1 VSSGACLA
9 NAYLHLTGCGNP
21 RARQKIEEK
30 LMTVANP
37 FAEFRASCEKAL
49 QKALKKLFPKTVIPS
64 ISLESPPSSEFG
76 ELASSVCFDLAKQ
89 LGKKPHE
96 LAEQIVKAIGI
107 SDFSLIQSVEAA
119 GEGYVNFH
127 ADLGKLATVTF
138 QSIRKLGSDYGYVK
152 TDEPQKIIVEHTS
165 KNPIS
170 PIHIG
175 QARNPIL
182 GDSIAKILKCRGNT
196 VYRHFYVDDV
206 GRQSAVIAYGYEK
219 LGKPKLE
226 GKLDHQI
233 GAIYT
238 VTSCIIEINRL
249 KKEIENAKQTSA
261 LDEISQYQRQLDEWV
276 TVAAELENKYPTLF
290 AQLFEKIGKKEN
302 LEPEINKLNCAYE
315 SGDDEARRLV
325 REVCQL
331 CLDGIKETL
340 AKVNI
345 FIDSFDWESDLVWSG
360 EVTKTLEK
368 LKKTPYVFQEGNVIE
383 FNAENV
389 AQDFDL
395 KKALDLSEEH
405 DIPSL
410 TLVRADGTT
419 LYTTRDIPYTLL
431 KFKKADKVI
440 NVIGVEQSLSQLQ
453 LKLALHALGHGDLA
467 KNLIHFSYNLVS
479 LPGYRMR
486 SRMGRYISFD
496 EVIDESVKRAYEEVS
511 KRSPHLS
518 EEDKKN
524 ISNTV
529 GIGAVKYA
537 LIEVDP
543 TKPVVFT
550 WDRVLNFE
558 KNSAPYIQYSHA
570 RACSILRKASK
581 KPEKADY
588 SLLKETLERDLI
600 LMLSRFPEIFVEAAE
615 SLKPNLIAEFANSL
629 SDKFNTFYNAL
640 PVIKAKSQEL
650 SDARLM
656 LVYAVKT
663 VLYNAFALLGI
674 EAPERM

>member
-1 VSSGACLA
+1 M
-9 NAYLHLTGCGNP
+9 
-21 RARQKIEEK
+21 I
-30 LMTVANP
+30 VANP
-37 FAEFRASCEKAL
+37 FAEFRASCEKVL
-49 QKALKKLFPKTVIPS
+49 KKALKRLFPKTVFPS
-64 ISLESPPSSEFG
+64 VVLESPPSSEFG

-89 LGKKPHE
+89 LGKKPRD
-96 LAEQIVKAIGI
+96 LAEKIVKALDV
-107 SDFSLIQSVEAA
+107 SAFPLVQSVEAA

-127 ADLGKLATVTF
+127 ADLSKLATITF
-138 QSIRKLGSDYGYVK
+138 LSIRKFGSEYGYVK
-152 TDEPQKIIVEHTS
+152 TDKPQKIIVEHTS

-170 PIHIG
+170 PVTIG

-182 GDSIAKILKCRGNT
+182 GDSIAKILKSRGNI

-206 GRQSAVIAYGYEK
+206 GRQTAVIAYGYEK
-219 LGKPKLE
+219 IGKPKLE
-226 GKLDHQI
+226 GKPDHQI
-233 GAIYT
+233 GAIYS
-238 VTSCIIEINRL
+238 VASCIIEVDRL
-249 KKEIENAKQTSA
+249 KREIEKARQTSA
-261 LDEISQYQRQLDEWV
+261 LEEVSQYQKQLDEWIS
-276 TVAAELENKYPTLF
+276 VAAELESKYPTLF
-290 AQLFEKIGKKEN
+290 AQLSQKIGKRED
-302 LEPEINKLNCAYE
+302 LESEVNRLNCAYE
-315 SGDDEARRLV
+315 SGDNKAKRLI

-345 FIDSFDWESDLVWSG
+345 FLDSFDWESDLVWSG
-360 EVTKTLEK
+360 EVTRTLEK
-368 LKKTPYVFQEGNVIE
+368 LKKTPYVFQMGNVLE
-383 FNAENV
+383 FNAEKV
-389 AQDFDL
+389 AQAFDL
-395 KKALDLSEEH
+395 KKALNLSEEH
-405 DIPSL
+405 EIPSL
-410 TLVRADGTT
+410 TLVRTDGTT

-453 LKLALHALGHGDLA
+453 LKLALYALGYGDLA
-467 KNLIHFSYNLVS
+467 RNLTHSSYNLVS
-479 LPGYRMR
+479 LSGYRMR
-486 SRMGRYISFD
+486 SRMGRYITFD

-518 EEDKKN
+518 EEEKEG
-524 ISNTV
+524 ISNIV

-558 KNSAPYIQYSHA
+558 RNSAPYIQYSHA
-570 RACSILRKASK
+570 RACSILRKASR
-581 KPEKADY
+581 KPEKPDY
-588 SLLKETLERDLI
+588 SLLKEQLEYDLI
-600 LMLSRFPEIFVEAAE
+600 LMLSRFPEIFTEAAE
-615 SLKPNLIAEFANSL
+615 SLKPNLIAEFASSL

-640 PVIKAKSQEL
+640 PVIKAKPQEL

-663 VLYNAFALLGI
+663 VLQNSLALLGI

>member
-1 VSSGACLA
+1 MMIA
-9 NAYLHLTGCGNP
+9 T
-21 RARQKIEEK
+21 
-30 LMTVANP
+30 NP
-37 FAEFRASCEKAL
+37 FAEFRVSCEKAL
-49 QKALKKLFPKTVIPS
+49 QKALKKLFPKVIFPS
-64 ISLESPPSSEFG
+64 TLLESPPSPEFG

-89 LGKKPHE
+89 LGKKPNE
-96 LAEQIVKAIGI
+96 LAEQIVKAINLT
-107 SDFSLIQSVEAA
+107 DFPLVQSIEAA

-127 ADLGKLATVTF
+127 ANLSKLATATF
-138 QSIRKLGSDYGYVK
+138 QSVRKFGSEYGFVK
-152 TDEPQKIIVEHTS
+152 TEKPQKIIVEHTS
-165 KNPIS
+165 KNPFS
-170 PIHIG
+170 PVNVG

-182 GDSIAKILKCRGNT
+182 GDSIAKILKAQGNV

-206 GRQSAVIAYGYEK
+206 GRQTAVMAYGYER

-226 GKLDHQI
+226 GKPDHQI

-238 VTSCIIEINRL
+238 VTSCIIEVNRL
-249 KKEIENAKQTSA
+249 RREIEKAKQTSA
-261 LDEISQYQRQLDEWV
+261 LEEVYQYQKQLDEWV
-276 TVAAELENKYPTLF
+276 SVASELENKFPTLF
-290 AQLFEKIGKKEN
+290 TQLLEKITEKGD
-302 LEPEINKLNCAYE
+302 LESEVSRLNCAYE
-315 SGDDEARRLV
+315 RGDDEAKQLI

-331 CLDGIKETL
+331 CLNGIKGTL
-340 AKVNI
+340 EKVNI
-345 FIDSFDWESDLVWSG
+345 FLDSFDWESDLVWSG

-368 LKKTPYVFQEGNVIE
+368 LKKTPYVFQMGNVLE
-383 FNAENV
+383 FNAEKV

-395 KKALDLSEEH
+395 KKAFDLSEEH
-405 DIPSL
+405 EIPSL

-453 LKLALHALGHGDLA
+453 LKLALYALGYGNLA
-467 KNLIHFSYNLVS
+467 RNLTHSSYNLVS
-479 LPGYRMR
+479 LSGIRMR
-486 SRMGRYISFD
+486 SRMGRYITFD
-496 EVIDESVKRAYEEVS
+496 EVIDESVRRAYEEVS

-518 EEDKKN
+518 EEEKKN
-524 ISNTV
+524 ISNIV

-537 LIEVDP
+537 LVEVDP

-570 RACSILRKASK
+570 RACSIIRKASREPK
-581 KPEKADY
+581 KPDY
-588 SLLKETLERDLI
+588 SLLKEPLERDLI
-600 LMLSRFPEIFVEAAE
+600 IMLSRFPEVFIEVTEN
-615 SLKPNLIAEFANSL
+615 LKPNLIADFANSL

-640 PVIKAKSQEL
+640 PVIKAKPQGL

-663 VLYNAFALLGI
+663 VLSNALALLGI

>member
-1 VSSGACLA
+1 MIA
-9 NAYLHLTGCGNP
+9 T
-21 RARQKIEEK
+21 
-30 LMTVANP
+30 NP
-37 FAEFRASCEKAL
+37 FAEFRANCEKTL
-49 QKALKKLFPKTVIPS
+49 EKALKKLFPKTVIPS
-64 ISLESPPSSEFG
+64 ILLESPPSSEFG
-76 ELASSVCFDLAKQ
+76 ELASSICFDLAKQ
-89 LGKKPHE
+89 LGKKPRE
-96 LAEQIVKAIGI
+96 LAEQITKAIDV
-107 SDFSLIQSVEAA
+107 SDSPLVQSVKAA
-119 GEGYVNFH
+119 GEGYVNFY
-127 ADLGKLATVTF
+127 ANLSKLATITF
-138 QSIRKLGSDYGYVK
+138 QSIKKLGSEYGYVK
-152 TDEPQKIIVEHTS
+152 TDRPQKIIVEHTS

-170 PIHIG
+170 PVHIG

-182 GDSIAKILKCRGNT
+182 GDSIAKILECRDNI

-206 GRQSAVIAYGYEK
+206 GRQTAVIAYGYEK

-233 GAIYT
+233 GAIYS

-249 KKEIENAKQTSA
+249 KREIEKAKQISA
-261 LDEISQYQRQLDEWV
+261 FEEVSQCQKQLDEWV
-276 TVAAELENKYPTLF
+276 SVAGELESKFPTLF
-290 AQLFEKIGKKEN
+290 TQLSEKIGKRED
-302 LEPEINKLNCAYE
+302 LETEVNSLNCAYE
-315 SGDDEARRLV
+315 SGDSKARSLI

-345 FIDSFDWESDLVWSG
+345 FIDSFDWESDLVWTG

-368 LKKTPYVFQEGNVIE
+368 LKKTPYIFQVGNVLE
-383 FNAENV
+383 FNAEKV
-389 AQDFDL
+389 AQDLDL
-395 KKALDLSEEH
+395 KKTLNLSEEH
-405 DIPSL
+405 EVPSL

-453 LKLALHALGHGDLA
+453 LKLSLYALGHGDLA
-467 KNLIHFSYNLVS
+467 KNLTHFPYNLVS

-486 SRMGRYISFD
+486 GRMGRYITFD
-496 EVIDESVKRAYEEVS
+496 EVIDEAVKRAYEEVS

-518 EEDKKN
+518 EEEKKN
-524 ISNTV
+524 ISNIV

-537 LIEVDP
+537 LVEVDP

-558 KNSAPYIQYSHA
+558 RNSAPYIQYSHA
-570 RACSILRKASK
+570 RAYSIIRKASREPK
-581 KPEKADY
+581 KPDY
-588 SLLKETLERDLI
+588 SLLKEPLEHDLI
-600 LMLSRFPEIFVEAAE
+600 LMLSRFPEVFIEAAE
-615 SLKPNLIAEFANSL
+615 SLKPNLIADFANAL
-629 SDKFNTFYNAL
+629 SDKFNTFYTAL
-640 PVIKAKSQEL
+640 PVIKAKPQEL

-656 LVYAVKT
+656 LVYAVRT
-663 VLYNAFALLGI
+663 VLQNALSLLGI